1 MDIIIAASLSALA
14 TAVGSYVV
22 QKHLERKRS
31 YEALKRS
38 ATSVYIHIIPV
49 LAVAK
54 VLREWIDIFVD
65 EDTRRKFDMYVHRPG
80 VDEKYFWVSLTHE
93 FIVRALKENSRQ
105 LTSEDI
111 ARGRKMIDAWGERKI
126 FPSLGNDMVNLLPGH
141 VMGSILRYEEFFI
154 ATKIVICNYFDH
166 LIVGEVEKVDLDS
179 TYQVWQHLE
188 LLYES
193 ATELS
198 EALIKWCPLSL
209 GEIQRAK
216 IEYEKMAWIQ
226 LNRHFDLQEK
236 MKPSTMAAIEAL
248 DKEGKLSE

>member
-14 TAVGSYVV
+14 TAVGSYAV
-22 QKHLERKRS
+22 QKRLERKRS

-49 LAVAK
+49 LVATK
-54 VLREWIDIFVD
+54 VLRKLVDISVS
-65 EDTRRKFDMYVHRPG
+65 EDVRQKFDVYVHRPE
-80 VDEKYFWVSLTHE
+80 VDEKYFWVSLIHE
-93 FIVRALKENSRQ
+93 FIVRALKENSKR

-111 ARGRKMIDAWGERKI
+111 ASARKMIDAWGERKI
-126 FPSLGNDMVNLLPGH
+126 FTSLGNDMVNLLPGH
-141 VMGSILRYEEFFI
+141 VIGCTLRYEEFFI
-154 ATKIVICNYFDH
+154 AMKIVTCNYFDR
-166 LIVGEVEKVDLDS
+166 LITGETEKIDLNS

-209 GEIQRAK
+209 EEIRRAE
-216 IEYEKMAWIQ
+216 IGYEKMAWIQ
-226 LNRHFDLQEK
+226 LKRDFDLQEK